1 MNTKNAYR
9 RRVNNGNSRYAQA
22 PVGMAQP
29 QKVSSVAQS
38 SLDKAAVGTEQSST
52 DTSNA
57 VTNAQLVNAQ
67 AASVMPASALSAI
80 APVPV
85 SHTACETLPARSC
98 RHPLTNLQE
107 NAQLARCEED
117 IKGRFDAIVPTL
129 KTLANLQHEKD
140 FLAQAQVL
148 ANKELG
154 AELPENLINNA
165 WVDGLDMRALY
176 ASCVFGA
183 LQNSVAQFA
192 ENLRNQAENSVDAKS
207 FFLDCGYHSVDITP
221 CSDGRLKGLS
231 KYILRL
237 PLTAMT
243 VRNAYAGALFNI
255 EANIRH
261 WESVELARFRAADPV
276 PADAQTNYL
285 KVVVYHRSSSDPSH
299 QGCAAHGSND
309 NVSAEAGLARLH
321 EFREAIENT
330 FCCGASVDILLICVD
345 TDNDSIRLHV
355 PDSNGEINVHRFIDN
370 AQLYHDTLNMT
381 ADQARI
387 AVYEAIDK
395 CSEASGWGQGAGVP
409 GEGMRKLI
417 VNLLINNLSQIEYV
431 GDLYEGR
438 YPDIGHAERYISVG
452 DGFQEV
458 QLRNVAYYAHL
469 HTVEEGTA
477 DLDIGIKIFTGL
489 NLANGL
495 PVPIAI
501 HYRYDSKVPGSRQR
515 MAQQCRRVKAAIL
528 ERYKDLAARNS
539 IFCQM
544 SLQDRPLGSALEVID
559 EESV

>member
-1 MNTKNAYR
+1 MNTRNAYR
-9 RRVNNGNSRYAQA
+9 RRLNNGNSRYAQA

-29 QKVSSVAQS
+29 QT
-38 SLDKAAVGTEQSST
+38 AAVAAASLS
-52 DTSNA
+52 DTAAKADGQAVDAVLSA
-57 VTNAQLVNAQ
+57 VTAP
-67 AASVMPASALSAI
+67 ASVSHI
-80 APVPV
+80 A
-85 SHTACETLPARSC
+85 CDTLPGRSC

-107 NAQLARCEED
+107 NAQLARCEEA
-117 IKGRFDAIVPTL
+117 IKGRFDAIVPAL
-129 KTLANLQHEKD
+129 KKLAHLQHAQHEKD
-140 FLAQAQVL
+140 FMVQAQVL
-148 ANKELG
+148 AANELG
-154 AELPENLINNA
+154 TELPEKLLDNA
-165 WVDGLDMRALY
+165 WVDGLDMPALY
-176 ASCVFGA
+176 ASSVFGA

-192 ENLRNQAENSVDAKS
+192 ENLRSQAENSMDAKS

-261 WESVELARFRAADPV
+261 WESVELLRFRAADPV

-330 FCCGASVDILLICVD
+330 FCCGASVDILLVCVD
-345 TDNDSIRLHV
+345 TDNDSIRVHV

-370 AQLYHDTLNMT
+370 AQIYHDTLNLN

-395 CSEASGWGQGAGVP
+395 CSEATGWGKGAGIP
-409 GEGMRKLI
+409 HEGMRKLI

-431 GDLYEGR
+431 GDLYEGQ

-458 QLRNVAYYAHL
+458 QLRNLAYYAHL

-515 MAQQCRRVKAAIL
+515 MAEQCQRVKAAIL
-528 ERYKDLAARNS
+528 DRYKNLVAQNS

-544 SLQDRPLGSALEVID
+544 SLQDRPLGSALEIID
-559 EESV
+559 EVAA